1 MTHGV
6 GDGLF
11 QAFSDKIA
19 ACTGLRFDS
28 ARRADLHRAI
38 DGLTQGSE
46 SGDARVEL
54 GQWLARPWLQAD
66 IETLARHLCVGET
79 YFLRDPAAFN
89 FLEHELLP
97 PLIAQRRATTRTLR
111 VWSAGCST
119 GEEVYSVAI
128 MLSRLVPDHA
138 DWDIVVLGTDIHR
151 GFLARA
157 EQGVYGKW
165 SFRGV
170 PDMVR
175 ECYFDAL
182 DEQRFAVKPMQKR
195 LTRFCYANL
204 AQPVPA
210 GAFDLI
216 LCRNVLIYFD
226 LDQACSAVRH
236 LRSSLT
242 DDGLLHVGAIEA
254 SAGLFDGFRELRIGD
269 TVVHRKVPTSTQ
281 PALVSRQASSVGC
294 SLAMEAHCGV
304 APPRHSNGRDSS
316 ARLALRSDSGA
327 INRHLR
333 HDATLVEALN
343 RCEIALLRDKCDA
356 MLHLKHAALLE
367 ALLRP
372 QQARD
377 ALRRALF
384 LDPTLVQARAALRR
398 LAWVNSGTRASGV
411 LA

>member
-6 GDGLF
+6 GDALV
-11 QAFSDKIA
+11 QAFSDRIA
-19 ACTGLRFDS
+19 ACTGLRFDA
-28 ARRADLHRAI
+28 ARHADLHRAI
-38 DGLTQGSE
+38 DGLTQASE

-79 YFLRDPAAFN
+79 YFFREPAAFDL
-89 FLEHELLP
+89 LEHELLP
-97 PLIAQRRATTRTLR
+97 PLIAQRRTTTRTLR

-157 EQGVYGKW
+157 EQGVYSKW

-175 ECYFDAL
+175 DCYFDAL

-195 LTRFCYANL
+195 LTQFCYANL

-226 LDQACSAVRH
+226 RDQARSAVRH

-242 DDGLLHVGAIEA
+242 DDGLLQVGATEA
-254 SAGLFDGFRELRIGD
+254 SAGLFDGFREVRSGD
-269 TVVHRKVPTSTQ
+269 MVVHRKLPWFMGPTSTQ
-281 PALVSRQASSVGC
+281 PAPEASMPVEPPVID
-294 SLAMEAHCGV
+294 AEKV
-304 APPRHSNGRDSS
+304 AWD
-316 ARLALRSDSGA
+316 
-327 INRHLR
+327 
-333 HDATLVEALN
+333 LVEALT

-356 MLHLKHAALLE
+356 MLHLQHAALLE

-384 LDPTLVQARAALRR
+384 LDPTLVLARAALHR
-398 LAWVNSGTRASGV
+398 LTWVNSGTRASGV
-411 LA
+411 PA